1 MDYERYRDEDGT
13 MPEWAVKFK
22 ECEKYISDA
31 LEYCNGTHE
40 LQDVADQISKGELQ
54 LWPARETA
62 LVSQLITYPKRKS
75 IHIFLAGGNID
86 ELINMEESVFSWAR
100 SQGCDMLTFSGRIG
114 WSRSKLKN
122 RGYKPDHMM
131 ILKDL

>member
-1 MDYERYRDEDGT
+1 

-31 LEYCNGTHE
+31 LEYCNGTHD
-40 LQDVADQISKGELQ
+40 LQDVADQIFKGELQ

-62 LVSQLITYPKRKS
+62 LVSQLIIYPKRKS

-86 ELINMEESVFSWAR
+86 EIINMEESVFSWAR

>member
-1 MDYERYRDEDGT
+1 

-22 ECEKYISDA
+22 ECEKYIRDA

-62 LVSQLITYPKRKS
+62 LVSQLINYPKRKS